1 MNLDVTEMTRNQVY
15 FTMIQTI
22 VPRPVAWVL
31 SEHGNGEYNLAPFSY
46 FAPVCS
52 DPPMVMISLG
62 HKPDGS
68 LKDTYRNILERQ
80 HFVIHLAHR
89 ELAEAV
95 TRSAR
100 VLPEGESEL
109 ALIGMET
116 VPFEGSP
123 LPRLAAARV
132 ALSCRLHE
140 VKEVGNGP
148 QYLVF
153 GLVERIWL
161 DDAVVGQDAKGRT
174 KVHAD
179 RIDPIGRLGGNE
191 YVTFGEI
198 VDIPRDA

>member
-1 MNLDVTEMTRNQVY
+1 
-15 FTMIQTI
+15 MIQTI